1 MRQDSGILT
10 ALNGV
15 AFTYPEDGKS
25 LDPFF
30 FHTVSIE
37 QASGATVAVAFDY
50 GFGFV
55 DSSAVTTNTTFIAPA
70 VKKLQITATGAD
82 CDFRVYSADQIGGV

>member
-1 MRQDSGILT
+1 MAQDSGILT
-10 ALNGV
+10 AVDGV
-15 AFTYPEDGKS
+15 AFTFPAGGKT
-25 LDPFF
+25 LEPYF

-70 VKKLQITATGAD
+70 VKKLRITATGAD